1 MHLREAACGGPDD
14 GPKRRPPV
22 AATVK
27 QFLLLAMGSMLV
39 PKMSRLCDL
48 DYAEYLVGR
57 VEDIA
62 TFNWSGFVA
71 RNLKF
76 ELSRAK
82 ENEAEARAK
91 GRQQWPLGDIHF
103 LMIHLLDFLN
113 VRGFATKT
121 IPTCSYW
128 FDPRVDKVCLNI
140 PKEADKYLLG
150 PMLLSREEVKSRFRP
165 GRAKRD
171 WESGSSSSASTAE
184 WWKDDELEKLDDDEL
199 KALESMTEKMMDV
212 WESRRDSV

>member
-14 GPKRRPPV
+14 EPERRPLV
-22 AATVK
+22 AAAVK

-71 RNLKF
+71 RNMKF

-82 ENEAEARAK
+82 ENEAEARAN

-103 LMIHLLDFLN
+103 LMVTSPLTLLILF
-113 VRGFATKT
+113 
-121 IPTCSYW
+121 I
-128 FDPRVDKVCLNI
+128 
-140 PKEADKYLLG
+140 
-150 PMLLSREEVKSRFRP
+150 
-165 GRAKRD
+165 
-171 WESGSSSSASTAE
+171 
-184 WWKDDELEKLDDDEL
+184 
-199 KALESMTEKMMDV
+199 
-212 WESRRDSV
+212 